1 MEDEH
6 KKRHCNHPDQ
16 LEPENE
22 RKVTKSVMQEMS
34 EPRKDETFLTN
45 QFAAIDE
52 VTSEKKKYETDE
64 KMKVK
69 LKAPYSNIIMNNQLK
84 STRFN

>member
-1 MEDEH
+1 
-6 KKRHCNHPDQ
+6 
-16 LEPENE
+16 
-22 RKVTKSVMQEMS
+22 MQEMS

-84 STRFN
+84 